1 MAETLSQLPAA
12 AAADVPQLEIRAATG
27 ASPDPLLRDYLAG
40 APALAP
46 FYAGH
51 PGDAAAYQRKAAE
64 VAARLDGPTRSRLV
78 PAMEALGDAAPRLQR
93 ILAGDGF
100 FVTTGQQPALFG
112 GPMYTLYKAL
122 AAINLATRLEEQL
135 GRPVLATFWIGA
147 DDHDWD
153 EANHASLLDGNGD
166 VRTITVHAAAS
177 APPVPLSERRWGPGI
192 HGAVA
197 EFLALL
203 PDTVHADAV
212 REHVRSAYTAD
223 ATVAESFT
231 ATLRLLLAGQRIA
244 LISSAAP
251 ALRQA
256 AVPVLLREAERTGEH
271 GAAVARQTERLAAAG
286 YPAQVAVA
294 ADASNLMLLAES
306 GRDRLVR
313 GSRGWQARRS
323 GTFLPHDEML
333 RRVAAEPLRFSP
345 NVLLRPVVESA
356 VLPTLAYVA
365 GPAEVRYFAQI
376 GCLFRA
382 HGILPPVVVP
392 RPGATLVPRRVRRA
406 LGRLGLEADA
416 LARPYDELVRD
427 QALAAM
433 PPAVAA
439 ALRRLREDIA
449 ARYAEL
455 GHAAADLDASLA
467 APLRSAHHES
477 LRRADAAERRILAS
491 LRRRETGRLDDLR
504 RAVAALRPGGAP
516 QERVHGPLPFLAEH
530 GPDLVPALASAL
542 QPVSGR
548 VADWRGTGCEE

>member
-1 MAETLSQLPAA
+1 
-12 AAADVPQLEIRAATG
+12 VPELEIRAATG
-27 ASPDPLLRDYLAG
+27 ALPDPLLRDYLAG

-64 VAARLDGPTRSRLV
+64 VAARLDGTAPLASG
-78 PAMEALGDAAPRLQR
+78 PAIEALGDAAPRLQR

-122 AAINLATRLEEQL
+122 AAINLAARLEDQL
-135 GRPVLATFWIGA
+135 GRPVLAMFWIGA

-192 HGAVA
+192 HSAVA

-271 GAAVARQTERLAAAG
+271 GAAVARQTERLEAAG

-294 ADASNLMLLAES
+294 ADASNLMLLAEG

-313 GSRGWQARRS
+313 GRRGWQARRS
-323 GTFLPHDEML
+323 GTFLPHDELL

-416 LARPYDELVRD
+416 LARPYDELVRE
-427 QALAAM
+427 QARPPCRPPWRRRSAGCAMTSLPAM
-433 PPAVAA
+433 PSWATRPRTWTPRWRGRCA
-439 ALRRLREDIA
+439 RRIN
-449 ARYAEL
+449 
-455 GHAAADLDASLA
+455 
-467 APLRSAHHES
+467 ES

-491 LRRRETGRLDDLR
+491 LSRRETGRLDDLR